1 MLRTPQF
8 EVAEQE
14 WELLAQKRATLAV
27 AAANR
32 WRQKLY
38 LRLGGG
44 LLVKLLHYAALCCTM
59 LHYAAL
65 CCTMLHCTQRIKVQ
79 MAFICLAQL
88 PAEEE
93 RNDLWMPIRFNHCQ
107 WARALSR
114 PGNLKGFTDLFSN
127 SGKNT

>member
-1 MLRTPQF
+1 MGALGPKASNPGSGCSQP
-8 EVAEQE
+8 
-14 WELLAQKRATLAV
+14 LAPE
-27 AAANR
+27 
-32 WRQKLY
+32 
-38 LRLGGG
+38 
-44 LLVKLLHYAALCCTM
+44 ALFKARCWSVGKT
-59 LHYAAL
+59 AL

-114 PGNLKGFTDLFSN
+114 PGKLKGFTDLFSN
-127 SGKNT
+127 SGKIHEGNGN